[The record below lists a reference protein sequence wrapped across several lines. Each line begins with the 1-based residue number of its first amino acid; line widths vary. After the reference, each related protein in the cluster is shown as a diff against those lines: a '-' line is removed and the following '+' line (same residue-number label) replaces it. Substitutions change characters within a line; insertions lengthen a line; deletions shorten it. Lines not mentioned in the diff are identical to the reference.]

1 MDNGQAP
8 SPNPA
13 NRRNSRGSSRSNAHR
28 DRDRLP
34 SRNRGHSATHSE
46 YTREYPQIGI
56 YQCTEQAEQIMAQH
70 GINHTV
76 VAVCVPANK
85 HEPK

>member
-1 MDNGQAP
+1 MAVVETMLIVTVIVSPLAIEGQ
-8 SPNPA
+8 
-13 NRRNSRGSSRSNAHR
+13 
-28 DRDRLP
+28 
-34 SRNRGHSATHSE
+34 SATHAE
-46 YTREYPQIGI
+46 YTREYPQMGI

>member
-1 MDNGQAP
+1 MGRPHPRTPRTEGIAMAVAEVMLIVTVIVSPLAIEGQ
-8 SPNPA
+8 
-13 NRRNSRGSSRSNAHR
+13 
-28 DRDRLP
+28 
-34 SRNRGHSATHSE
+34 SATHSE
-46 YTREYPQIGI
+46 YTREYPQMGI

>member
-1 MDNGQAP
+1 MAVAEVMLIVTVIVSPLASEGQ
-8 SPNPA
+8 
-13 NRRNSRGSSRSNAHR
+13 
-28 DRDRLP
+28 
-34 SRNRGHSATHSE
+34 SATHSE

-76 VAVCVPANK
+76 VSVCVPANK

>member
-1 MDNGQAP
+1 MGRPHPRTPRTEGVTVAVVETMLIVTVIVSPLAIEGQ
-8 SPNPA
+8 
-13 NRRNSRGSSRSNAHR
+13 
-28 DRDRLP
+28 
-34 SRNRGHSATHSE
+34 SATHAE
-46 YTREYPQIGI
+46 YTREYPQMGI